1 MNEIVRSQRGNSVTR
16 TAIGWAAVLLTSARV
31 CVRAQ
36 GTATTPDPVPEAV
49 VAAQLEYQES
59 RLAALEAEA
68 EAEAEAATRA
78 IIRAQR
84 EYQNARSLAW
94 WRAQPLVYAGDTCQ
108 AREYTLLS
116 TDD

>member
-16 TAIGWAAVLLTSARV
+16 TAIGWAAVLLTSALV

-59 RLAALEAEA
+59 RLAALDA

-78 IIRAQR
+78 SIRAQP